1 MTGKTMIITAIAAG
15 VIVAGVVAAFAM
27 SSDSSVPA
35 TTTTKPAGT
44 QSVEQITTL
53 LMSPSVAGAPA
64 LGSGNATVTIVEFG
78 DYQCTWCMRF
88 HEGTKDQLMTSF
100 VDTGKIRFLF
110 KDYPIND
117 LSDRASSLAAEG
129 SYCAADQGKYWEYH
143 NEVYS
148 IVAYLYNNKIE
159 GENSGY
165 MTKDFIKQS
174 AESVGVSDMKAFSD
188 CLDSGKYAKVVRDNY
203 NLARSIGLDATPS
216 FIVLTEG
223 ETPKLLRGAHPY
235 STFEKVINEAYTS

>member
-1 MTGKTMIITAIAAG
+1 MASKTVIITAIVAG
-15 VIVAGVVAAFAM
+15 LIVAGIATAFAI
-27 SSDSSVPA
+27 SSGNSVPA
-35 TTTTKPAGT
+35 TTTDKPASS
-44 QSVEQITTL
+44 QSAEQITTL

-64 LGSGNATVTIVEFG
+64 LGSDNATITIVEFG
-78 DYQCTWCMRF
+78 DYQCTWCTRF
-88 HEGTKDQLMTSF
+88 HEATKGQLMANY
-100 VDTGKIRFLF
+100 VDTGKVRFLF

-143 NEVYS
+143 DKVYS
-148 IVAYLYNNKIE
+148 TVAYLYNNHIE

-188 CLDSGKYAKVVRDNY
+188 CLDSGKYTEVVRDNY
-203 NLARSIGLDATPS
+203 NLARSIGLNATPS
-216 FIVLTEG
+216 FIFLAEG
-223 ETPKLLRGAHPY
+223 ETPKLLSGAHPY
-235 STFEKVINEAYTS
+235 STFEKIINEG